1 MGDIENMVA
10 NDNVQDIFQL
20 DLKINGLMEWAKT
33 VGKKELGSR
42 RALERAK
49 VMPYSTLC
57 SAMKSQR
64 MSVSNQQ
71 KLATAFGFQIE
82 WPEWRDPDAMRAT
95 AADRRRDGAKAFLD
109 RFIARPPSDTCLT
122 IDAAPTTPRVDYRVA
137 DYSFAVAGSFEP
149 SPQAAGIP
157 LVLSLS
163 FDERGWSLVYDLTV
177 RLTGVDLQIFP
188 TRNGD
193 PIRDTGVSVKLSE
206 LTCHIDAEGNFRGI
220 VRGLQE
226 RPWWIISNPD
236 GGCISGMR
244 RRNDGRDCIVEGFR
258 AGDEIRTKM
267 TARVSDCFVSV
278 SGQPFDD
285 ASEVKRKFIEH
296 LSALEVLK
304 GAEATLGEQILK
316 VVEKS

>member
-1 MGDIENMVA
+1 MVA
-10 NDNVQDIFQL
+10 DDYVQDIFEL
-20 DLKINGLMEWAKT
+20 DLKINRLMAWAKN

-42 RALERAK
+42 RALARTL
-49 VMPYSTLC
+49 VIPYSTLS
-57 SAMKSQR
+57 SAMKSRR
-64 MSVSNQQ
+64 MSVGNQ
-71 KLATAFGFQIE
+71 KALEVAFGFQVE
-82 WPEWRDPDAMRAT
+82 WPEWRDSDAMRAPN
-95 AADRRRDGAKAFLD
+95 RRRDHAQAFIDKFLA
-109 RFIARPPSDTCLT
+109 FISRPPSGMCLT
-122 IDAAPTTPRVDYRVA
+122 IEAAPTTPRVDYRVA
-137 DYSFAVAGSFEP
+137 DHSFAVAGSFEP
-149 SPQAAGIP
+149 SPQTAGIP

-163 FDERGWSLVYDLTV
+163 FDERGWSLGYDLTV
-177 RLTGVDLQIFP
+177 LTVGLREVDIQFF
-188 TRNGD
+188 
-193 PIRDTGVSVKLSE
+193 PIRDGGAMKEKNASIKLSE

-244 RRNDGRDCIVEGFR
+244 RRNDGQDCICEGFR
-258 AGDEIRTKM
+258 ADDEIRTKM

-285 ASEVKRKFIEH
+285 ASEAKRKFIEH
-296 LSALEVLK
+296 LSALEVLN